1 MENLCT
7 NLLNVKDY
15 TITFKPD
22 FTKRQ
27 KRYYE
32 TETILF
38 LNVPSEGEEEAMTQF
53 LQQYAVVLGK
63 PRYPIEN
70 IDNIDY
76 LIGTRIYKVHSR
88 KEHTSR

>member
-1 MENLCT
+1 
-7 NLLNVKDY
+7 
-15 TITFKPD
+15 
-22 FTKRQ
+22 
-27 KRYYE
+27 
-32 TETILF
+32 
-38 LNVPSEGEEEAMTQF
+38 MTQF